1 MRRLDSITNS
11 MDVNLSKLWKIVED
25 RGAWHAV
32 IHRVA
37 KSQTQF
43 SDWKT
48 TIKALSL
55 GKSNVRNPLGKHSDS
70 FFFLTPVEKKKRDTS
85 FLLP

>member
-1 MRRLDSITNS
+1 MQRANSLEKTLMLGKKAGGEVATEGEMLDGLTNS

-37 KSQTQF
+37 ESQT
-43 SDWKT
+43 
-48 TIKALSL
+48 I
-55 GKSNVRNPLGKHSDS
+55 
-70 FFFLTPVEKKKRDTS
+70 
-85 FLLP
+85 